1 MTYIAWDTETSGL
14 PLTRAQ
20 PSPSNISKYDTC
32 RIVSLA
38 AVKFSD
44 TGEEIGSFHKIVY
57 PGDFTVG
64 ASHIHGIT
72 HEHALAHGT
81 PFPQLFREFV
91 DFVGP
96 VHTLVAHNSKFDEN
110 VLLSEMIR
118 HSLDVAWYHSVDFR
132 CTLDMHKKIFFDTIK
147 LIKLHEKL
155 FNEGFDGAHDALND
169 ARACGRVYPILR
181 DYKYTHRPIGIPKVV
196 IKASDVSTAVGM
208 SFIKKPK
215 DLLEDLWLKYSP
227 ETYTEETLQER
238 AQKVIASCPEAEAI
252 VNNPGV
258 DAFDRVEAVQ
268 SLAPADKGL
277 IKTFIRR
284 REYEKGGPAPSLTVT
299 HDGSNF
305 SRIHVCTI
313 EGTRYEIFG
322 KATSTL
328 VKARPKGILG
338 RVRDFEEVQC
348 QTYMAMLGLNSVEFV
363 EEAGDGSR
371 RVHVVGR
378 DDHKFATTM
387 GTVRRFC
394 EYFHHA
400 LSTRT

>member
-20 PSPSNISKYDTC
+20 PSQSNISKYDTC

-44 TGEEIGSFHKIVY
+44 TGEEIGAFHKIVY

-96 VHTLVAHNSKFDEN
+96 VQELVAHNSKFDEN
-110 VLLSEMIR
+110 VLLSEIIR
-118 HSLDVAWYHSVDFR
+118 HGLDVSWYYSVGFH
-132 CTLDMHKKIFFDTIK
+132 CTLDMHKKKFFDTIK
-147 LIKLHEKL
+147 LINLHEKL
-155 FNEGFDGAHDALND
+155 FKEGFDGAHDALND
-169 ARACGRVYPILR
+169 ARACGRVYPVLR
-181 DYKYTHRPIGIPKVV
+181 DYTYTHRPIGIPKVV
-196 IKASDVSTAVGM
+196 IKASDVSTAVGL

-227 ETYTEETLQER
+227 ETYTQETLQER
-238 AQKVIASCPEAEAI
+238 AQKVIAACPEAAAI
-252 VNNPGV
+252 VNEPGV

-268 SLAPADKGL
+268 SLAPIEKGL

-284 REYEKGGPAPSLTVT
+284 REYEKGSPSPSLSVT

-305 SRIHVCTI
+305 SKIHVCTI

-328 VKARPKGILG
+328 VKSRPKGILG

-348 QTYMAMLGLNSVEFV
+348 QTYMAMLGVNVIEFI
-363 EEAGDGSR
+363 EEAKDGSR
-371 RVHVVGR
+371 RVHMVGR
-378 DDHKFATTM
+378 DEHKFTETM
-387 GTVRRFC
+387 GAVRRFC